1 MMHKNLQE
9 RSAKK
14 QKLWQAHVQAWKE
27 SGLSQNEYCRRSEL
41 SSSQFSYWKKKHRQ
55 HQAANKAVSFVPVPA
70 HVPELTPIL
79 TSDDSGVTIF
89 LGSDIRIGLNNNF
102 SSATLSKVVT
112 ELRRQP

>member
-1 MMHKNLQE
+1 MHKKIQE

-55 HQAANKAVSFVPVPA
+55 QQANKAVSFVPVPA

-89 LGSDIRIGLNNNF
+89 LGSDIRIGLSNNF